1 MPPATL
7 TGSLTSLTDASE
19 PSALQP
25 FGQEVRPGSYP
36 SSGWTDLEQLPAD
49 PFGPDAQL
57 SLQQWLS
64 DDDLAPIRPTEAQ
77 AGRAQALADR
87 ARDPSP
93 HRSDEPYR
101 RALTGVYARLA
112 ATHEALAG
120 APPLRRAAVEVEGS
134 V

>member
-57 SLQQWLS
+57 SLHQWLS
-64 DDDLAPIRPTEAQ
+64 DDDLAPIRAT
-77 AGRAQALADR
+77 
-87 ARDPSP
+87 
-93 HRSDEPYR
+93 RSEER
-101 RALTGVYARLA
+101 R
-112 ATHEALAG
+112 
-120 APPLRRAAVEVEGS
+120 
-134 V
+134 